1 MPELRRIRCRTAYDG
16 TSFHGWQVQ
25 PGLPT
30 IQAELQRVI
39 SEIEE
44 APVMVEASG
53 RTDAGV
59 HALRQMIAFSI
70 RNPIPC
76 ENLRRAIN
84 RLLPHTVRVFEVEEI
99 HAEFHPRFD
108 AVSKHYQYRIWREEI
123 CMPFDRPYVH
133 HHPYPLDEA
142 IMAEAARALEG
153 EHDFTAFAAADER
166 DALGHSK
173 VRTIFHSAITR
184 DGARLLYD
192 VKGSGFL
199 KHMVRNLIG
208 AIVETGKGNL
218 TIEEFGSIL
227 RANSAKAGPTLPA
240 QGLFLIDVNYN

>member
-1 MPELRRIRCRTAYDG
+1 MPDVRRIRCRTAYDG
-16 TSFHGWQVQ
+16 TTFHGWQVQ

-30 IQAELQRVI
+30 IQAELQRVM

-44 APVMVEASG
+44 APVTVEASG

-76 ENLRRAIN
+76 DNLRRAMN
-84 RLLPHTVRVFEVEEI
+84 RLLPHSIRVFEVEET
-99 HAEFHPRFD
+99 HGAFHPRFD
-108 AVSKHYQYRIWREEI
+108 AESKHYQYRIWRDEI
-123 CMPFDRPYVH
+123 CLPFDRPYVH

-153 EHDFTAFAAADER
+153 AHDFTAFAASDEK

-173 VRTIFHSAITR
+173 VRKIFRSSINR
-184 DGARLLYD
+184 DGPRLIYD
-192 VKGSGFL
+192 VEGSGFM

-208 AIVETGKGNL
+208 AIVEVGKGNL
-218 TIEEFGSIL
+218 AIGDFEALLTGSG
-227 RANSAKAGPTLPA
+227 KAGPTLPA
-240 QGLFLIDVNYN
+240 QGLFLIDVRYE

>member
-1 MPELRRIRCRTAYDG
+1 MPDLRRIRCRTAYDG
-16 TSFHGWQVQ
+16 TNFHGWQVQ

-30 IQAELQRVI
+30 VQAELQRVI

-44 APVMVEASG
+44 SPVVVEASG

-70 RNPIPC
+70 QNRIPC
-76 ENLRRAIN
+76 DNLRRAIN
-84 RLLPHTVRVFEVEEI
+84 RLLPHTIRVFEVEETN
-99 HAEFHPRFD
+99 AEFHPRFD

-123 CMPFDRPYVH
+123 CPPFDRPYVH
-133 HHPYPLDEA
+133 HHPYPLDET
-142 IMAEAARALEG
+142 IMAEAAEALVG
-153 EHDFTAFAAADER
+153 EHDFTAFAAADEK

-173 VRTIFHSAITR
+173 VRQIFKSSLHR
-184 DGARLLYD
+184 DGPRLYYD
-192 VKGSGFL
+192 VEGSGFL

-218 TIEEFGSIL
+218 TTGEFKALLAGL
-227 RANSAKAGPTLPA
+227 GKANPTLPA
-240 QGLFLIDVNYN
+240 QGLFLIDVHYR

>member
-1 MPELRRIRCRTAYDG
+1 MPDPRRIRCRTAYDG
-16 TSFHGWQVQ
+16 TTFHGWQVQ

-44 APVMVEASG
+44 APVTVEASG

-70 RNPIPC
+70 QNPIPC
-76 ENLRRAIN
+76 GNLRRAMN
-84 RLLPHTVRVFEVEEI
+84 RLLPHSIRVFEVEET
-99 HAEFHPRFD
+99 HGGFHPRFD
-108 AVSKHYQYRIWREEI
+108 AVSKHYQYRIWRDEI
-123 CMPFDRPYVH
+123 CLPFDRPYVH
-133 HHPYPLDEA
+133 HHPYPLDES

-153 EHDFTAFAAADER
+153 EHDFTAFAAADEK

-173 VRTIFHSAITR
+173 VQKIFRSSINR
-184 DGARLLYD
+184 DGPRLIYD
-192 VKGSGFL
+192 VEGSGFL

-208 AIVETGKGNL
+208 AIVEVGKGNL
-218 TIEEFGSIL
+218 AIGDFKALLTGSG
-227 RANSAKAGPTLPA
+227 KAGPTLPA
-240 QGLFLIDVNYN
+240 QGLFLIDVRYE

>member
-1 MPELRRIRCRTAYDG
+1 MPDLRRLRCRTAYDG
-16 TSFHGWQVQ
+16 TNFHGWQVQ

-30 IQAELQRVI
+30 IQSELQRVI

-44 APVMVEASG
+44 APVIVEASG

-59 HALRQMIAFSI
+59 HALRQMIAFSL

-76 ENLRRAIN
+76 ANLRRAIN
-84 RLLPHTVRVFEVEEI
+84 RLLPHTIRVFEVEET

-108 AVSKHYQYRIWREEI
+108 AVSKHYQYRIWRDEI
-123 CMPFDRPYVH
+123 CLPFDRPFVH

-142 IMAEAARALEG
+142 LMAEAARLLVG
-153 EHDFTAFAAADER
+153 EHDFTAFAAADEK

-173 VRTIFHSAITR
+173 VRKIFTSSLRR
-184 DGARLLYD
+184 DGPRLFYD
-192 VKGSGFL
+192 VEGRGFL

-208 AIVETGKGNL
+208 AIVEVGKGNL
-218 TIEEFGSIL
+218 TIEAFNALLAGQG
-227 RANSAKAGPTLPA
+227 KAGPTLPA
-240 QGLFLIDVNYN
+240 QGLFLIDVRYR

>member
-1 MPELRRIRCRTAYDG
+1 MPDPRRIRCRTAYDG
-16 TSFHGWQVQ
+16 TTFHGWQVQ

-44 APVMVEASG
+44 APVTVEASG

-70 RNPIPC
+70 QNPIPC
-76 ENLRRAIN
+76 GNLRRAMN
-84 RLLPHTVRVFEVEEI
+84 RLLPHSIRVFEVEET
-99 HAEFHPRFD
+99 HGGFHPRFD
-108 AVSKHYQYRIWREEI
+108 AVSKHYQYRIWRDEI
-123 CMPFDRPYVH
+123 CLPFDRPYVH
-133 HHPYPLDEA
+133 HHPYPLDES

-153 EHDFTAFAAADER
+153 EHDFTAFAAADEK

-173 VRTIFHSAITR
+173 VREIFRSSINR
-184 DGARLLYD
+184 DGPRLIYD
-192 VKGSGFL
+192 VEGSGFL

-208 AIVETGKGNL
+208 AIVEVGKGNL
-218 TIEEFGSIL
+218 AIGDFKALLTGSG
-227 RANSAKAGPTLPA
+227 KAGPTLPA
-240 QGLFLIDVNYN
+240 QGLFLIDVRYE